1 MLLSI
6 PVLYL
11 LGDVE
16 TAYSDFKGL
25 GVGAIPAILI
35 YAIFNT
41 ALPEEILFRGFLL
54 KRIAERFGFV
64 TGNIVQAVLFGVLH
78 GALFFSMVGFVKTI
92 LIILFTGMIAWLM
105 GYINEKKAVGSILQ
119 SWCIHASAN
128 IFSGLCFA
136 FLLF

>member
-105 GYINEKKAVGSILQ
+105 GYIK
-119 SWCIHASAN
+119 
-128 IFSGLCFA
+128 
-136 FLLF
+136 